1 MPKSYIYIIDIN
13 EGTLKTFTSNSPD
26 DYISAPSVT
35 ATRVSGV
42 LAGDGDSISYSVPT
56 GKKIVKCGT
65 SATDLQDVPATLNNT
80 SAVYVQL
87 EAAPIEINLTK
98 EVTTLTTENKYIP
111 SNIDLIPQTEEKTIT
126 ENGTFTPTEGKL
138 GFSKVT
144 VNIPTTTWTF
154 QEKEQT
160 ITTNGTTTISKDA
173 SSDGMSKVTVTSNI
187 TWETEA
193 KGPYTPS
200 EEVQEVTPSEGII
213 LNSVLVQPIPA
224 NYVTTTDAT
233 VAASKMLKGKTAYV
247 NGVKVTGTIETYA
260 GELVA

>member
-1 MPKSYIYIIDIN
+1 MPNI
-13 EGTLKTFTSNSPD
+13 
-26 DYISAPSVT
+26 
-35 ATRVSGV
+35 
-42 LAGDGDSISYSVPT
+42 
-56 GKKIVKCGT
+56 
-65 SATDLQDVPATLNNT
+65 Q
-80 SAVYVQL
+80 
-87 EAAPIEINLTK
+87 INLTK
-98 EVTTLTTENKYIP
+98 QVTTLATENKYIP
-111 SNIDLIPQTEEKTIT
+111 SNIDLIPQTEEKVIT

-144 VNIPTTTWTF
+144 INIPKTAWTF

-173 SSDGMSKVTVTSNI
+173 SSDGMSKVTVTSNVQFD
-187 TWETEA
+187 TEG

-200 EEVQEVTPSEGII
+200 EEAQEVTPSAGKV
-213 LNSVLVQPIPA
+213 LNTILVQSIPA

-233 VAASKMLKGKTAYV
+233 VVASKMLKGKTAYV